1 MQFLRVSPS
10 IRVRKFDGSLEAY
23 SRQKVTLFCRRMGA
37 SPQEAEAIADRVEA
51 RLVDE
56 IPTKRILQL
65 ARRYLRQRRP
75 DVGLRRDLRS
85 AICQLRPKPDWELFV
100 RLLMQDVGYAVEGN
114 RVLKGKCVENEV
126 DGILRTK
133 SQTIMLEVKHHV
145 DPHTK
150 TSLDVPREVW
160 ATYTDL
166 REGFNLAYHDVNF
179 TGALIV
185 CNTKFSDEG
194 KQYADCQGIGHL
206 SWKNPLERG
215 LDILIEEET
224 CYPLTLLPDVDRKTA
239 AAFGDQGVVLLKQL
253 AAGDTGS
260 LSLKTGL
267 HRDHVERLMAQ
278 ARTILERS

>member
-1 MQFLRVSPS
+1 MQSLKTSPP

-23 SRQKVTLFCRRMGA
+23 NRQKVTVFCRRMGA

-65 ARRYLRQRRP
+65 ARRYLRQHRP
-75 DVGLRRDLRS
+75 DTKLHHDLRS
-85 AICQLRPKPDWELFV
+85 AICLLRPKPDWELFV
-100 RLLMQDVGYAVEGN
+100 RLLMSDVGYTVEGN
-114 RVLKGKCVENEV
+114 RVLQGKCVENEI
-126 DGILRTK
+126 DGILRTP

-150 TSLDVPREVW
+150 TSLDIPRQVW

-166 REGFNLAYHDVNF
+166 REGFHLAYHDVNF
-179 TGALIV
+179 TDALIV

-194 KQYADCQGIGHL
+194 KQFADCQGIGHL

-215 LDILIEEET
+215 LEVLIEEEN
-224 CYPLTLLPDVDRKTA
+224 CYPLTMLPAVDRNTEA
-239 AAFGDQGVVLLKQL
+239 ALGDHGIVLLKQL
-253 AAGDTGS
+253 VAGDPEH
-260 LSLKTGL
+260 LSQKTGL
-267 HRDHVERLMAQ
+267 PRNHIERLTAQ
-278 ARTILERS
+278 ARQILGRS